1 MSRPVK
7 KFIYFLF
14 CHKKLNFE
22 KNNLITYKGVDIMV
36 SRDYFSNM
44 PSKNVLREDKNK
56 NLSENLYL
64 EYKYNSLDNMILNSN
79 LENQNIIK

>member
-1 MSRPVK
+1 
-7 KFIYFLF
+7 
-14 CHKKLNFE
+14 
-22 KNNLITYKGVDIMV
+22 MV

-56 NLSENLYL
+56 NLSENIYL